1 MDIRPIRTDEDHRQA
16 LTEIERLWDAVPG
29 SKEAERLDVLAT
41 LVEHYEDKRY
51 PIGPADA
58 VETIKAHMAWTGR
71 DQSDLA
77 ALFGSRARA
86 SEVLAR
92 KRTLTMDMV
101 RKLTKVWGIPAE
113 PLIEPYA
120 TVAVAS

>member
-1 MDIRPIRTDEDHRQA
+1 MDIRPIRSDDDHRSA
-16 LTEIERLWDAVPG
+16 LAEIDRLWDAAPG
-29 SKEAERLDVLAT
+29 SPEADRLDVLAT
-41 LVEHYEDKRY
+41 LVERYEDLHH
-51 PIGPADA
+51 PIDPADP

-77 ALFGSRARA
+77 ALLGSRARA
-86 SEVLAR
+86 SEILSR

-120 TVAVAS
+120 PVAVAS